1 MKATRF
7 AQPVRRWMP
16 FSLAA
21 LALFFAAGAGA
32 AMDEDFFNTAD
43 FFDVTSL
50 HHEHLVVLVAAAGAL
65 MAFLAVRAFSREAR
79 VARAHVSS
87 EIEEKV

>member
-7 AQPVRRWMP
+7 AQSVRRWTAS
-16 FSLAA
+16 SLAA
-21 LALFFAAGAGA
+21 LALFLAAGAGA
-32 AMDEDFFNTAD
+32 AMDEDFFNPAD
-43 FFDVTSL
+43 FFDATSL

-65 MAFLAVRAFSREAR
+65 MVVLAVRAFSREVRA
-79 VARAHVSS
+79 ARANVSS

>member
-1 MKATRF
+1 M
-7 AQPVRRWMP
+7 RRWMA

-21 LALFFAAGAGA
+21 LALFLAAAAGA

-50 HHEHLVVLVAAAGAL
+50 HHEHLVVLVVGAGAL
-65 MAFLAVRAFSREAR
+65 MVVLAVRAFSVEIRAAR
-79 VARAHVSS
+79 GEVSS